1 VNANVLHNGSSE
13 CVEARVPCLRLR
25 RHALNTRP
33 NMSAQA
39 WTWHP
44 ALAMTLL
51 VLTLGA
57 VARADSAREVL
68 QQGNRLFGDS
78 KYTDAINKYN
88 EALVEQPQALEPKFN
103 KGNGYY
109 RMDDLGEAMDL
120 YQEVA
125 AGSKDMALVARAKY
139 NLGNCLFQRGSKQRD
154 SDLQKA
160 VDDMK
165 TSITYWRQVLDIDP
179 KNEKAARNIEVA
191 RLTIKDILDQLK
203 KQQEQQKQQ
212 EPQKQQQDQQNQ
224 QQQQNQPQ
232 SQNDPNQPQ
241 DPNQAQKKEAQAR
254 DPNQAKDQ
262 QQPEQ
267 RQGQQQKEQ
276 QEQRMAPDATA
287 QEILDREQQQKKD
300 REVLRRAQYQQV
312 DKDW

>member
-1 VNANVLHNGSSE
+1 
-13 CVEARVPCLRLR
+13 
-25 RHALNTRP
+25 
-33 NMSAQA
+33 MSIP
-39 WTWHP
+39 T
-44 ALAMTLL
+44 
-51 VLTLGA
+51 
-57 VARADSAREVL
+57 ARADSAREAL

-78 KYTDAINKYN
+78 KYTEAINKYN
-88 EALVEQPQALEPKFN
+88 EALIEQPQALEPKFN
-103 KGNGYY
+103 KANGYY

-139 NLGNCLFQRGSKQRD
+139 NLGDCFFQRGSKQRD

-160 VDDMK
+160 IDDMK

-191 RLTIKDILDQLK
+191 RLTIKDIMDQLK
-203 KQQEQQKQQ
+203 EQQEQQKQQ
-212 EPQKQQQDQQNQ
+212 QGQQNKQDQQNQ
-224 QQQQNQPQ
+224 QQQQQQGQQNQPQ
-232 SQNDPNQPQ
+232 PKNDPNQPQ
-241 DPNQAQKKEAQAR
+241 DPNQARE
-254 DPNQAKDQ
+254 Q

-267 RQGQQQKEQ
+267 KREEQQKNQ
-276 QEQRMAPDATA
+276 QEQQMVPDTTA

-300 REVLRRAQYQQV
+300 REIRQRAQYQQV